1 MNRLKTGIFLQGRVS
16 DWTRFIIE
24 EYQKNFPESE
34 IILQTFSE
42 DISDIPCKVI
52 QSKNPKLTS
61 PYQSTINFQIIGS
74 QDGLKNMNAD
84 IVMKCRSDLFVHNS
98 NIFEIF
104 LKENMY
110 SKIMYA
116 EFDLKKE
123 QREYWISDFCQVSK
137 KEVLLDF
144 WNNIDL
150 DDGQYLVNT
159 ETWLIKNYIL
169 KNKKDTRLWS
179 SIKDEYF
186 FPKGYHDDFQ
196 IEFEKTVKSKNDKFG
211 ALCFFFKCIS
221 KIKK

>member
-1 MNRLKTGIFLQGRVS
+1 LNRLKTGILLQGRVS
-16 DWTRFIIE
+16 DWTKFIIE

-42 DISDIPCKVI
+42 NISDIPCKVI
-52 QSKNPKLTS
+52 QSENPKSTY

-84 IVMKCRSDLFVHNS
+84 IVMKSRSDLFVHNA

-123 QREYWISDFCQVSK
+123 KREYWISDFCQLAK
-137 KEVLLDF
+137 REVLLDF

-150 DDGQYLVNT
+150 DDGKYLVDT
-159 ETWLIKNYIL
+159 EMWLIRNYIL
-169 KNKKDTRLWS
+169 KNKKDKRSWN
-179 SIKDEYF
+179 SIKYEYF
-186 FPKGYHDDFQ
+186 FPKKYHEDFQ
-196 IEFEKTVKSKNDKFG
+196 IEFEKTVKSKHHQDD
-211 ALCFFFKCIS
+211 LLEHS
-221 KIKK
+221 TE